1 VNAGTDEFAIT
12 VYGRGGHSGYPHT
25 VTDAV
30 LALSAIVV
38 ALQQL
43 SARRI
48 DPVTGVVCMVTQL
61 HAGTVNNVVPE
72 LAVGSGTLRT
82 MRAADHRR
90 AHEAIR
96 DIAGHVSAAYG
107 CTAAVEFTKSEP
119 ALTNDPELASRA
131 LPILEAM
138 GHQGTAEFRSFGS
151 DDFSHYCEQ
160 ARGLMLFVGTGS
172 VGGGLHDPTYLPDDG
187 YVGVVADAL
196 VAGYCAAADPG

>member
-1 VNAGTDEFAIT
+1 
-12 VYGRGGHSGYPHT
+12 
-25 VTDAV
+25 
-30 LALSAIVV
+30 
-38 ALQQL
+38 
-43 SARRI
+43 
-48 DPVTGVVCMVTQL
+48 MVTQL

-151 DDFSHYCEQ
+151 DDFSHYCAQ